1 VVLVV
6 MVSIV
11 TEAATATDAT
21 DELTLEREA
30 LVREILR
37 EMPLIDGHNNAP
49 WAIRSR
55 VENQI
60 SDFEFND
67 TTVLERAM
75 RTDLEPLG
83 KGVAKVEGFNV
94 ARIKREAQRVA
105 VELQRTE
112 APFEVLIEETNA
124 PRRSE

>member
-1 VVLVV
+1 

-11 TEAATATDAT
+11 SGAATSTDAN
-21 DELTLEREA
+21 DASTLEREA
-30 LVREILR
+30 LVHEILR
-37 EMPLIDGHNNAP
+37 EVPLIDGHNNAP
-49 WAIRSR
+49 WAIRLR

-60 SDFEFND
+60 SDFEFKD

-75 RTDLEPLG
+75 RTDLERLRN
-83 KGVAKVEGFNV
+83 GVAKVEGLNV

-105 VELQRTE
+105 VELQHTE

-124 PRRSE
+124 PRQSE